1 MVCSRERKVPVAV
14 DLRVDRQT
22 VGRDAD
28 RYEQDVQ
35 SFLRLG

>member
-1 MVCSRERKVPVAV
+1 MVGRKDWTVPIAL

-28 RYEQDVQ
+28 RYQQDVQ